1 MCLGDPMRTN
11 LIKEGDE
18 QLRYEIREIVEVA
31 NEIVAM
37 LPAGYRSAGGYGPM
51 IWENIGDPVAKGERL
66 PDWMKQIVQDVSGED
81 RAYAY
86 SPTRG
91 DNEAR
96 QFVLDHYSD
105 ARICSTDDIIFFNGL
120 GDAINKLFST
130 LHSSARVIGPNP
142 TYPSHATA
150 EAIHH
155 GGDPI
160 TYPLQLDNGGRIDI
174 AALEATVVANP
185 GIVGILVIS
194 PNNPLGVAHPESD
207 LREVVRIAREND
219 CFLLFDEI
227 YQNLLFDLS
236 KRVRLSDIVGDV
248 PAISMKGVSK
258 EIPWPGG
265 RCGWI
270 EVYNA
275 DKDENFR
282 GWIHTILVSKM
293 LEVCSTTLPQIV
305 FPRIVTHPEFPA
317 FRDSRMA
324 KYRARLDTAME
335 IFGTCDVI
343 TPVVPDGV
351 FYLTCTLNTAQYPNT
366 APLTARN
373 EDTRLFID
381 MMKNKAVLR
390 ADKQFAYELLG
401 AEGVCVVPLSGFAS
415 PIDGFRMTLLEED
428 ADLFRETCIRIRRGA
443 EAFFTK

>member
-1 MCLGDPMRTN
+1 MRTN

-31 NEIVAM
+31 NEIVSM
-37 LPAGYRSAGGYGPM
+37 LPAGFTSQGQDGRAYGPM
-51 IWENIGDPVAKGERL
+51 IWENIGDPVAKGEAL
-66 PDWMKQIVQDVSGED
+66 PEWMKQVVAAAALED
-81 RAYAY
+81 RSYAY

-91 DNEAR
+91 DNDAR
-96 QFVLDHYSD
+96 QFVLEHFSD

-155 GGDPI
+155 GGDPL
-160 TYPLQLDNGGRIDI
+160 TYPLLLDQGGRIDI
-174 AALEATVVANP
+174 AALEASVLANP

-227 YQNLLFDLS
+227 YQNLLFDPA

-282 GWIHTILVSKM
+282 GWMHTILVSKM

-305 FPRIVTHPEFPA
+305 FPRIVTHPEFPT

-324 KYRARLDTAME
+324 KYKARLDTAME
-335 IFGTCDVI
+335 IFGPCELI

-351 FYLTCTLNTAQYPNT
+351 FYLTCTLNTAQYPHT
-366 APLTARN
+366 AQLDARN
-373 EDTRLFID
+373 DDIRVYID
-381 MMKNKAVLR
+381 MLKNKSALR
-390 ADKQFAYELLG
+390 TDKQFAYELLA
-401 AEGVCVVPLSGFAS
+401 AEGVCVVPLSGFSS

-428 ADLFRETCIRIRRGA
+428 EALFRETCLRIRRGA
-443 EAFFTK
+443 EAFFRK

>member
-1 MCLGDPMRTN
+1 MRIN

-37 LPAGYRSAGGYGPM
+37 LPTLPVGAPRPM
-51 IWENIGDPVAKGERL
+51 IWENIGDPVAKGEAL
-66 PDWMKQIVQDVSGED
+66 PGWMKQVVQDASKED
-81 RAYAY
+81 RVYAY

-91 DNEAR
+91 DLEAR

-105 ARICSTDDIIFFNGL
+105 ARICSVDDIMFFNGL

-130 LHSSARVIGPNP
+130 LHSKARVIGPNP

-160 TYPLQLDNGGRIDI
+160 TYPLQLDNGGRIDL
-174 AALEATVVANP
+174 AALEASVIANP
-185 GIVGILVIS
+185 DIVGILVIS

-207 LREVVRIAREND
+207 LHEVVRIARENE

-227 YQNLLFDLS
+227 YQNLLFDMS
-236 KRVRLSDIVGDV
+236 KKVRLSDICGDV
-248 PAISMKGVSK
+248 PSISMKGISK

-282 GWIHTILVSKM
+282 GWMHTILVSKM

-305 FPRIVTHPEFPA
+305 FPRIVTHPEFAA
-317 FRDSRMA
+317 FRDGRMS
-324 KYRARLDTAME
+324 KYQARLDTAME
-335 IFGTCDVI
+335 IFGPSEVI

-351 FYLTCTLNTAQYPNT
+351 FYLTCTIDTKKFSSSKK
-366 APLTARN
+366 LTARN
-373 EDTRLFID
+373 EDIRLYID
-381 MMKNKAVLR
+381 MLQNKSALR
-390 ADKQFAYELLG
+390 VDKQFAYELLA

-428 ADLFRETCIRIRRGA
+428 AELFRETCIRIRRGA
-443 EAFFTK
+443 EAFFQV

>member
-1 MCLGDPMRTN
+1 MRTN

-37 LPAGYRSAGGYGPM
+37 LPPGTEVPM
-51 IWENIGDPVAKGERL
+51 IWENIGDPVAKGEHI
-66 PDWMKQIVQDVSGED
+66 PQWMKQVVQDACAED

-91 DNEAR
+91 DLEAR
-96 QFVLDHYSD
+96 RFVLEHYSD
-105 ARICSTDDIIFFNGL
+105 ARICSVDDIIFFNGL

-130 LHSSARVIGPNP
+130 LHTAARVIGPNP

-174 AALEATVVANP
+174 AALEASVLANP
-185 GIVGILVIS
+185 NIVGILVIS
-194 PNNPLGVAHPESD
+194 PNNPLGVAHPEAD
-207 LREVVRIAREND
+207 LREVVRIARENE

-227 YQNLLFDLS
+227 YQNLLFDIS
-236 KRVRLSDIVGDV
+236 KRVRLADIVGEV

-282 GWIHTILVSKM
+282 GWMHTILVSKM

-305 FPRIVTHPEFPA
+305 FPRIVTHPKFTA

-324 KYRARLDTAME
+324 KYKARLDTAME
-335 IFGTCDVI
+335 IFGPCEVI
-343 TPVVPDGV
+343 QPVVPDGV
-351 FYLTCTLNTAQYPNT
+351 FYLTCTIDTQKFPNNNK
-366 APLTARN
+366 LTARN
-373 EDTRLFID
+373 DDIRVYID
-381 MMKNKAVLR
+381 MLGNKIVLR
-390 ADKQFAYELLG
+390 TDKQFAYELLG

-443 EAFFTK
+443 EAFFIR

>member
-1 MCLGDPMRTN
+1 MRTN

-31 NEIVAM
+31 NEIVGM
-37 LPAGYRSAGGYGPM
+37 LPAGTQRPM
-51 IWENIGDPVAKGERL
+51 IWENIGDPVAKGEAL
-66 PDWMKQIVQDVSGED
+66 PMWMKQVVQAASLED

-105 ARICSTDDIIFFNGL
+105 ARICSVDDIIFFNGL

-130 LHSSARVIGPNP
+130 LHTNARVIGPNP

-160 TYPLQLDNGGRIDI
+160 TYPLQLDNGGRIDLVS
-174 AALEATVVANP
+174 LEAKVKSNP
-185 GIVGILVIS
+185 DIVGILVIS

-207 LREVVRIAREND
+207 LREVVRIARENE

-227 YQNLLFDLS
+227 YQNLLFDIS
-236 KRVRLSDIVGDV
+236 KRVRLSDICGDV
-248 PAISMKGVSK
+248 PSISMKGISK

-282 GWIHTILVSKM
+282 GWMHTILVSKM

-317 FRDSRMA
+317 YRDARMA
-324 KYRARLDTAME
+324 KYKARLDTAME
-335 IFGTCDVI
+335 IFGPSEVI

-351 FYLTCTLNTAQYPNT
+351 FYLTCTVNTKSFPTTQK
-366 APLTARN
+366 LTARN
-373 EDTRLFID
+373 EDVRLYID
-381 MMKNKAVLR
+381 MLQNKSTLR
-390 ADKQFAYELLG
+390 IDKQFAYELLA

-428 ADLFRETCIRIRRGA
+428 AELFRETCIRIRRGA
-443 EAFFTK
+443 EAFFQR

>member
-1 MCLGDPMRTN
+1 MRTN

-37 LPAGYRSAGGYGPM
+37 LPAGTPLPM
-51 IWENIGDPVAKGERL
+51 IWENIGDPVAKGEQL
-66 PDWMKQIVQDVSGED
+66 PVWMKQVVQEASAED
-81 RAYAY
+81 RVYAY

-96 QFVLDHYSD
+96 RFVMEHFSD
-105 ARICSTDDIIFFNGL
+105 RRICSEDDIIFFNGL

-130 LHSSARVIGPNP
+130 LHSKARVIGPNP

-174 AALEATVVANP
+174 TALEASVNSNKD
-185 GIVGILVIS
+185 IVGILVIS

-207 LREVVRIAREND
+207 LREVVRIARENE

-227 YQNLLFDLS
+227 YQNLLFDDT
-236 KRVRLSDIVGDV
+236 KRVKLSDICGDV
-248 PAISMKGVSK
+248 PSISMKGISK

-282 GWIHTILVSKM
+282 GWMHTILVSKM

-305 FPRIVTHPEFPA
+305 FPRLVTHPEFPA
-317 FRDSRMA
+317 YRASRMA
-324 KYRARLDTAME
+324 KYQARLDTALE
-335 IFGTCDVI
+335 IFGPCDVI

-351 FYLTCTLNTAQYPNT
+351 FYLTCTLNTAAFPRIQ
-366 APLTARN
+366 PLHART
-373 EDTRLFID
+373 DDIRVYVD
-381 MMKNKAVLR
+381 MLKNKNILR
-390 ADKQFAYELLG
+390 TDKQFAYELLG
-401 AEGVCVVPLSGFAS
+401 AEGVCIVPLSGFAS

-443 EAFFTK
+443 EAFFVR